1 MGLLDIIRGQRTPK
15 RADIDRLFAIS
26 TAHATLTVNLGLVPT
41 GRAGVCFKPVE
52 AGAFA
57 ELMRDLDE
65 LLALASASGGTR
77 VLRETDSMGFAW
89 VVLED
94 PDFEDLVTTT
104 HLVNTTIEERGFS
117 ERLLCSVFGFTEAEG
132 GEPVDLVYA
141 YKRGTF
147 YPFAPRGGDR
157 RDNALEL
164 RLQGA
169 LAGELPLEPEL
180 ERWYPVWGAPV
191 HAAER

>member
-1 MGLLDIIRGQRTPK
+1 MGLLDIIRGQRPPK
-15 RADIDRLFAIS
+15 RADLDRLFAIS
-26 TAHATLTVNLGLVPT
+26 TAHLTLTVNLELVPA

-57 ELMRDLDE
+57 ELMRDLDQLLE
-65 LLALASASGGTR
+65 LAETSSGTSVVR
-77 VLRETDSMGFAW
+77 HADEMGFDW

-94 PDFEDLVTTT
+94 EDFEDLVTTT
-104 HLVNTTIEERGFS
+104 HLVNQTIEERGFS
-117 ERLLCSVFGFTEAEG
+117 ERLLCSVFPFRSAG
-132 GEPVDLVYA
+132 GAPVDLVYA

-147 YPFAPRGGDR
+147 YPFAPIDGKR

-169 LAGELPLEPEL
+169 LSREMPMEPEL
-180 ERWYPVWGAPV
+180 ERWYPLWDAPV
-191 HAAER
+191 TAGS